1 MKTDGQDP
9 ADSIRASYT
18 PDMAETIDTLEDQM
32 RERLAQM
39 QAMNPTLGLDRSE
52 EHTSELQSLRL
63 LR

>member
-32 RERLAQM
+32 R
-39 QAMNPTLGLDRSE
+39 
-52 EHTSELQSLRL
+52 
-63 LR
+63 